1 MRRVSDMLRS
11 REIAIEG
18 IQQTASVQEA
28 VARFLGKKISALV
41 AYDGERLVGIFTT
54 NDLVRCCNEHPL
66 DVGKLK
72 VAEVMKT
79 NPFTTTPEADLDDVM
94 ATMVERGFRHVPVVE
109 GKQAIGML
117 TSLDILAHQNEML
130 QVDRNDLLRYIQGS
144 Y

>member
-1 MRRVSDMLRS
+1 VRRVSDMLRS
-11 REIAIEG
+11 REVAIEG

-94 ATMVERGFRHVPVVE
+94 AMMVERGFRHVPVVE
-109 GKQAIGML
+109 GKQAVGML
-117 TSLDILAHQNEML
+117 TSLDILAHQNEIL